1 MSAQVKWFNANQ
13 TVLQVSYGERWT
25 AHEFHETFEEIEN
38 FLRQKPYPVDLL
50 VDLRPTLEYPRNLFG
65 LARKTLR
72 DRIPNMG
79 QVVVVTDDIF
89 WHRLYPTLQTIIPKL
104 QQLTFVESI
113 EEAKEILQT
122 ETVPTP

>member
-1 MSAQVKWFNANQ
+1 MTAQVSWFNDKQ
-13 TVLQVSYGERWT
+13 TVLKVCYGEGWT
-25 AHEFHETFEEIEN
+25 ERDFHQVFVEIESY
-38 FLRQKPYPVDLL
+38 LQQKPYPVDLI
-50 VDLRPTLEYPRNLFG
+50 VDLRPTIEYPRNLFG

-79 QVVVVTDDIF
+79 QVVVVTDDLF

-113 EEAKEILQT
+113 EEAKEILQE
-122 ETVPTP
+122 ETALT

>member
-1 MSAQVKWFNANQ
+1 MTAQVSWFNDKQ
-13 TVLQVSYGERWT
+13 TVLKVCYGEGWT
-25 AHEFHETFEEIEN
+25 ERVFHQVFVEIESY
-38 FLRQKPYPVDLL
+38 LQQKPYPVDLI
-50 VDLRPTLEYPRNLFG
+50 VDLRPTIEYPRNLFG

-79 QVVVVTDDIF
+79 QVVVVTDDLF

-113 EEAKEILQT
+113 EEAKELLQE
-122 ETVPTP
+122 ETALT